1 MLASGGMGMRNGHT
15 RENFLKNNNK
25 GMETPKD
32 NYYTRTKRNDFEL
45 STQRKEMGVI
55 KLQS

>member
-1 MLASGGMGMRNGHT
+1 
-15 RENFLKNNNK
+15 
-25 GMETPKD
+25 METPKD

-55 KLQS
+55 KLQSWHFSKIYLGDVV